1 MCLDPRTFDNSQKKN
16 IEYELVNAIIAPYAA
31 AEMIPLST
39 GIISQYT
46 KIKIEAVGKYND
58 TSRPKPIIAPAD
70 HVYPRSKFSPPN
82 ILPTRTD
89 EGITRDDVDVGYMSS
104 YNMRLIKIYHKDAEL
119 ELQNVVLEN
128 AGVSDDVDYNP
139 YLAKYLENSPLVV
152 STSSSSLERILLDPG
167 ASSQDSQS
175 MLSASALQ
183 NTFCDRPQKS
193 IESIPGGIGK
203 HHGGAIFFSGK
214 LLNCTGCH
222 FRNNRVTGNGGALF
236 VESVQPGRVVIDP
249 DIDFYA
255 DDSNYANRI
264 DLQAA
269 GIPELATF
277 RCNGCIFEDNLAMSV
292 SRGP

>member
-1 MCLDPRTFDNSQKKN
+1 MCLDPRTLITVKKKN
-16 IEYELVNAIIAPYAA
+16 IEYELVNAIMAPYAA

-39 GIISQYT
+39 GIISQY

-167 ASSQDSQS
+167 A
-175 MLSASALQ
+175 
-183 NTFCDRPQKS
+183 TRKIPKVS
-193 IESIPGGIGK
+193 ISER
-203 HHGGAIFFSGK
+203 
-214 LLNCTGCH
+214 T
-222 FRNNRVTGNGGALF
+222 
-236 VESVQPGRVVIDP
+236 
-249 DIDFYA
+249 
-255 DDSNYANRI
+255 
-264 DLQAA
+264 
-269 GIPELATF
+269 PEYVL
-277 RCNGCIFEDNLAMSV
+277 
-292 SRGP
+292 